1 MGIALQNFL
10 TRAMKFSKT
19 GNESLLPLSF
29 YAGSRFNMFNDRISL
44 FNSINARGFNVGT
57 EIEIEKLLIQRSEI
71 DNKID
76 LGVLMSASLLFNS
89 GISIKRINKI
99 IEVYPNIIETK
110 LNVDD
115 IIKIDGFQTKIAS
128 QFIDN
133 LEKFNIVDARLK
145 NQII

>member
-1 MGIALQNFL
+1 MLTNLKIRLFFDFLFLDSVEMGIALQNFL

-76 LGVLMSASLLFNS
+76 LLR
-89 GISIKRINKI
+89 KNKI
-99 IEVYPNIIETK
+99 THEQQN
-110 LNVDD
+110 
-115 IIKIDGFQTKIAS
+115 
-128 QFIDN
+128 
-133 LEKFNIVDARLK
+133 KFLL
-145 NQII
+145 